1 MTFTLIPNRS
11 LTVIDSDNKVYTARS
26 DNPNWDKLIE
36 AVKADNESEVLRLI
50 NLKHTVMHFADE
62 VTGAGLITVENGVVA
77 YRGCPLHGLDVDRVI
92 SFFQQ
97 GIPRGGMVNFLERKM
112 KNTSYRSIEQLYHFL
127 ETKGEGSMPVTPAGT
142 FIGYKGVNP
151 DFSSK
156 NTGHEPLISGKRLPN
171 GSIDNHVGEVVRMER
186 QYVCDDPRNG
196 CAAGLHVGSLRYA
209 TDWADRDGK
218 VVLVEVDPADVVSV
232 PATEDEK
239 MRCCAY
245 RVVGVYDGPLPET
258 YTTKY
263 TPSQAIDDGDDDDS
277 GSAGDSCPICGEDH
291 DESDC
296 PDNYDNDDGNGTE
309 YDSGYEEGY
318 EEGKADAEEGADKEG
333 TTPTAGDD
341 SYQAGWNDGYNAG
354 YDENDTI

>member
-11 LTVIDSDNKVYTARS
+11 LTVIDSNNKVYTARS

-36 AVKADNESEVLRLI
+36 AVRANDEAEVLRLI
-50 NLKHTVMHFADE
+50 NLKHTVLHFADK
-62 VTGAGLITVENGVVA
+62 VSGPGVITVDNGVVA
-77 YRGCPLHGLDVDRVI
+77 YRGTPMHGLDVDRVLN
-92 SFFQQ
+92 FVQE
-97 GIPRGGMVNFLERKM
+97 GIPAEGMVKFLENKM
-112 KNTSYRSIEQLYHFL
+112 KNVSRHSIEQLYTFL

-142 FIGYKGVNP
+142 FIGYKGLNP

-156 NTGHEPLISGKRLPN
+156 NTGNEPLISGTRLSN
-171 GSIDNHVGEVVRMER
+171 GSIDNSVGQVVRMER
-186 QYVCDDPRNG
+186 SFVCDDFRNS
-196 CAAGLHVGSLRYA
+196 CAPGLHVGSLRYA
-209 TDWADRDGK
+209 ADWAGSTGK

-232 PATEDEK
+232 PISEVEK

-263 TPSQAIDDGDDDDS
+263 TPSETVDEEDDS
-277 GSAGDSCPICGEDH
+277 GGANWRCPICGEDH